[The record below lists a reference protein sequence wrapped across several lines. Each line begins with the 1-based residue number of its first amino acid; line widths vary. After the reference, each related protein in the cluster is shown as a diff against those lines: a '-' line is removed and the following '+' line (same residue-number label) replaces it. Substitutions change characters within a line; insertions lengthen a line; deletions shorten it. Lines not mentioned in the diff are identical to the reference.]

1 VRQVGVGR
9 PEDNLSALL
18 EVIAV
23 KRTPSPSSGNPLEE
37 LVVTSQLS
45 SHDALL
51 LQRELEA
58 GEVRVYE
65 DRDENKEPPYSR
77 YHVATYFTSETETG
91 AGRTFQIDLV
101 EIEDLHPTGL
111 SIADLEL
118 PAPYRYSESWRSTG
132 LEIVARAEV
141 SNAQLDELFEL
152 SITDPHL
159 VVRRGVSEE
168 PRLMSLLLTA
178 WSPGSEGNAACE
190 FWLNDPKDVDNDW
203 ALVARSVC
211 MGRDALAG
219 VEALLAALEERGVLP
234 AADVD
239 AIRDDAD
246 RRRRELHFR
255 MFEVGDL
262 EADVEWRRS

>member
-1 VRQVGVGR
+1 MR
-9 PEDNLSALL
+9 
-18 EVIAV
+18 
-23 KRTPSPSSGNPLEE
+23 RTPSPSSGNPLEE

-58 GEVRVYE
+58 GVVRVYE
-65 DRDENKEPPYSR
+65 DRDENTEPRYSR
-77 YHVATYFTSETETG
+77 YHVATYFTSETGTEG
-91 AGRTFQIDLV
+91 GRTFQIDLV
-101 EIEDLHPTGL
+101 EIEDLHPAGL

-118 PAPYRYSESWRSTG
+118 PAPYRYNESWRSTG

-141 SNAQLDELFEL
+141 SNAELDELFEL

-178 WSPGSEGNAACE
+178 WSPGSEGSAACE
-190 FWLNDPKDVDNDW
+190 FWLNDPKDVDSDW
-203 ALVARSVC
+203 ALVAKSVS
-211 MGRDALAG
+211 MGRDALAS

-234 AADVD
+234 AADLD
-239 AIRDDAD
+239 AIRDDAG